1 MENYVVVA
9 RNCKE
14 HATQIILLSGTVKF
28 TILSNMQS
36 HFFSFMP
43 FNHINCVVLMHYASS
58 LSHATHNNDSCSLD
72 PFSERTKQTFYDL
85 YVICTEVCACT
96 VYTVDCMLRFWS
108 NGDTSSFGSEISKTI
123 YFERPNQTYATAI
136 SHSSHNDFVY
146 RTRAMHFHQY
156 YPFLCFAPDGEFFSI
171 ILSIHLLH

>member
-1 MENYVVVA
+1 
-9 RNCKE
+9 
-14 HATQIILLSGTVKF
+14 
-28 TILSNMQS
+28 
-36 HFFSFMP
+36 MP

-123 YFERPNQTYATAI
+123 YFERPNQHMPLQSVIHHTTILCIA
-136 SHSSHNDFVY
+136 
-146 RTRAMHFHQY
+146 RAPCTSINIIHFSVLHRMENFSPLF
-156 YPFLCFAPDGEFFSI
+156 YPFIYYIKMYYYNYHQHRGT
-171 ILSIHLLH
+171 